1 MQVNHWH
8 TVDIDADGK
17 PSRQAAQI
25 DFQREDW
32 PSGCYRVI
40 AIRTNERDSGRQ
52 VFLWDGLDL
61 SVQFFVTNDLFS
73 DIDELARV
81 YDQRAGIEPLIGE
94 LKNGFAIGKASS
106 ADFYAN
112 EAAFLIKLLAY
123 NLMRRWTAAQFPTL
137 IAWRSGWIRRLAIL
151 IPARLLR
158 SGGRWIIR
166 RAPRPMLN

>member
-1 MQVNHWH
+1 MIRLPPIQFLPPVAIIRYAVPWFSREL
-8 TVDIDADGK
+8 TVLPTI
-17 PSRQAAQI
+17 SVSET
-25 DFQREDW
+25 F
-32 PSGCYRVI
+32 
-40 AIRTNERDSGRQ
+40 RTSSPKRAPTPT
-52 VFLWDGLDL
+52 GLAL

-81 YDQRAGIEPLIGE
+81 YDHRAGIEPLVGE

-106 ADFYAN
+106 ADFTAN